1 VRIEV
6 RTLTMSTLTGA
17 IDPGRRGLAG
27 AALAGALAIAL
38 GLATAIEP
46 RTGILLAMLLLMPVL
61 VWAPTVVPLGLL
73 ALALGL
79 NVDLVTAP
87 VHVALPQFA
96 GLALIGNVLLRV
108 TPRNQRA
115 GLWHE
120 AGAVF
125 AIATLPSLVSP
136 LVPSAAVSGFAQLV
150 LVALMLWAATRAL
163 LARTSNDDLLAR
175 LLVAGALISLV
186 PAFTQVAFG
195 IGPVEYTIGGVMRA
209 YSTYR
214 QPNSYG
220 AYLAGALPIA
230 LALGLSGHRRHY
242 LIAAAAIAAGLVL
255 TGSRG
260 AWIGALAGLLVF
272 VVLAFRP
279 RTSTVLAL
287 VGALLLMALAAL
299 IVPRSFI
306 AGRLDLTDWS
316 SQQRLLVLLTAIDGI
331 LRNPVLGYGP
341 GSFENLLPAIARSG
355 LVDDVRIPHNLF
367 LHVWFELGLAAL
379 LVLVAV
385 IGGYY
390 RASIRALRRSR
401 SVLLAGSI
409 GAVSAMLGASMFGT
423 LFIRGVQEEFVL
435 LVAMTAAAVHDR
447 PS

>member
-1 VRIEV
+1 
-6 RTLTMSTLTGA
+6 MSTLTGA
-17 IDPGRRGLAG
+17 IDPGRRGLTG

-46 RTGILLAMLLLMPVL
+46 RTGVLLAMLLLMPVL

-79 NVDLVTAP
+79 NVDIVTVP
-87 VHVALPQFA
+87 VYVALPQFA
-96 GLALIGNVLLRV
+96 GLALIGNVLLRA
-108 TPRNQRA
+108 TPRNQP

-195 IGPVEYTIGGVMRA
+195 IGPVEYTIGGTMRA
-209 YSTYR
+209 YSTYS

-230 LALGLSGHRRHY
+230 LALGLSGRRRHY
-242 LIAAAAIAAGLVL
+242 LIAAAAITAGLVL

-260 AWIGALAGLLVF
+260 AWIGALAGLVVF
-272 VVLAFRP
+272 FVLAFRP
-279 RTSTVLAL
+279 RASTVLAL
-287 VGALLLMALAAL
+287 AGALLLMALAVL

-331 LRNPVLGYGP
+331 LRNPVPGYGP
-341 GSFENLLPAIARSG
+341 GSFESLLPAIARSG
-355 LVDDVRIPHNLF
+355 LIDNVRMPHNLF
-367 LHVWFELGLAAL
+367 LHVWLELGLAAL
-379 LVLVAV
+379 LVLMAV
-385 IGGYY
+385 IAGYY

-423 LFIRGVQEEFVL
+423 LFIRGIQEEFVL
-435 LVAMTAAAVHDR
+435 LVAMTAAAVHGR
-447 PS
+447 PA